1 MRQGEQVR
9 TSRACKACPGHP
21 KSAQRRGSVSPQPDG
36 GGDDL
41 LHEGLRVP
49 RPPRHHR
56 PNRPAV
62 PGGPVHQGQPRHP
75 RQHCD
80 PAPGFSSICSVSR
93 FATVLFQLRHRDP
106 ISKEK
111 NQVFT
116 LRITTTDDFRHRI
129 QILIF
134 DLYFP
139 PDDCTCHHRTDRHDM
154 LCGSL
159 PPALCGVLGEYFVML
174 MTRLFGALAT
184 VTTTSCRK
192 ALTLCARPV
201 ITSQSLNIP
210 HRAFQCDIRTLS
222 YFPHSF
228 SQIMNLIILG

>member
-1 MRQGEQVR
+1 VRQGEQVQ

-21 KSAQRRGSVSPQPDG
+21 KSAHRRGSVSPQPDG

-56 PNRPAV
+56 PHRPAV
-62 PGGPVHQGQPRHP
+62 PGGPVHHGQPRHP
-75 RQHCD
+75 RQHRD
-80 PAPGFSSICSVSR
+80 PAPGSSSICSVSR
-93 FATVLFQLRHRDP
+93 FSTVLFQLRHRDP

-116 LRITTTDDFRHRI
+116 LHIKATDEFRHRI
-129 QILIF
+129 HILRECI
-134 DLYFP
+134 
-139 PDDCTCHHRTDRHDM
+139 CHRRTDRKVQRPDM

-192 ALTLCARPV
+192 ALTLWTRPV

-210 HRAFQCDIRTLS
+210 HRAFQCDIRILS
-222 YFPHSF
+222 NFFHSF
-228 SQIMNLIILG
+228 SQIMN